1 MWGCWYKFE
10 FKNPIDLWTL
20 ALHQSLKPKIL
31 LNIVSLPWQICY
43 CLRWQGPSLLTCI
56 LSAITIVLQSYCATS
71 YPTGGLN
78 QMWILNNSKDL
89 LEYIKYMPLSFC
101 NTIKA
106 FDNSTL
112 YTNISHSKL
121 KDILKELVQL
131 YFLKKNDQRGY
142 KYLVLGMNISYF
154 VKKKHSDSI
163 KNSSEIDIINMLE
176 FLDWQHICYVWWT
189 YIWVQTALLFST
201 TCSFIRMRQ
210 TSYRGSQE
218 KWKEDRLCLSL
229 LFFTFCDFVDRIYHI
244 EFDIQYTTDT
254 NSAASYIDVHI
265 TIESQGQ
272 LRTNLY
278 DKRNDFNFPVVYF
291 PFICSNISAAPAYG
305 VYISQLIRYSRACG
319 SYQDFLDRGLLLAAK
334 VPIG

>member
-1 MWGCWYKFE
+1 
-10 FKNPIDLWTL
+10 
-20 ALHQSLKPKIL
+20 
-31 LNIVSLPWQICY
+31 
-43 CLRWQGPSLLTCI
+43 
-56 LSAITIVLQSYCATS
+56 
-71 YPTGGLN
+71 
-78 QMWILNNSKDL
+78 
-89 LEYIKYMPLSFC
+89 
-101 NTIKA
+101 
-106 FDNSTL
+106 
-112 YTNISHSKL
+112 
-121 KDILKELVQL
+121 
-131 YFLKKNDQRGY
+131 
-142 KYLVLGMNISYF
+142 
-154 VKKKHSDSI
+154 
-163 KNSSEIDIINMLE
+163 MLE

-218 KWKEDRLCLSL
+218 KWKEDRWCLSL

-265 TIESQGQ
+265 TIKSQGQ

-319 SYQDFLDRGLLLAAK
+319 SYHDFLDRGLLLAAK